1 MANSAIGLKTHI
13 WNNNLRSLFL
23 LGTYP
28 FILLAILWGIGVATG
43 FFMTA
48 HGEQGDPFAIGN
60 LWVYEYWPLLA
71 TIVALWFT
79 VSWFFNTAMVRMMS
93 HAHPVTREQE
103 PELYNM
109 LENLCISRGMKV
121 PRLEII
127 ETHARNAFAS
137 GVGDSS
143 YTITLTR
150 GLLNALRP
158 DEVEGVMAHELTHI
172 INRDVRLLMVCIIFT
187 GMIGFAAQMMWSGL
201 RHSIWVPKSSSSGHG
216 KGGAF
221 ILYFAILFVLAI
233 GYMASLLA
241 RFALSR
247 SREYM
252 ADAGAVELTKNPE
265 GMMRALLR
273 ISGRDQIPE
282 ATDDVALMCIENT
295 KPFLGLFMTHPP
307 IEARIAA
314 LSETTNTPVPDMS
327 PRLPAGHEERF
338 QKPGERAPEWL
349 IRTRGSARNNNPWT

>member
-1 MANSAIGLKTHI
+1 MANPAIGLKTHI

-28 FILLAILWGIGVATG
+28 FILLGILWAIGAATG
-43 FFMTA
+43 VFLAASGT
-48 HGEQGDPFAIGN
+48 QGNPLALGN
-60 LWVYEYWPLLA
+60 LWVFEYWPILTA
-71 TIVALWFT
+71 SVAIWFT
-79 VSWFFNTAMVRMMS
+79 VSWFFNTSMVRMMS
-93 HAHPVTREQE
+93 HSHPVTRDEE

-109 LENLCISRGMKV
+109 LENLCISRGMKM
-121 PRLEII
+121 PKLEII
-127 ETHARNAFAS
+127 ESHARNAFAS
-137 GVGDSS
+137 GVNDKS
-143 YTITLTR
+143 YTITFTR
-150 GLLNALRP
+150 GLLNALKH

-172 INRDVRLLMVCIIFT
+172 INRDVRLLIVCIIFT

-201 RHSIWVPKSSSSGHG
+201 RHSIWVPKSSSSNG
-216 KGGAF
+216 KGSGF
-221 ILYFAILFVLAI
+221 FLYFAILAILGI
-233 GYMASLLA
+233 GYLASMLA

-295 KPFLGLFMTHPP
+295 KPFLGLFTTHPP
-307 IEARIAA
+307 IEDRIQA
-314 LSETTNTPVPDMS
+314 LSATTNTPVPELA

-349 IRTRGSARNNNPWT
+349 IRTRGQDRARNPWA